1 MTTPVD
7 YLYQLLAAFEADEVS
22 LKFDPVFQLE
32 ANQLKLHGLRSV
44 VDWPLES
51 RNHVASIFK
60 EAERFG
66 MSLAVDEPSI
76 RLLFRYLKNF
86 KSVFEHPIQLYVS
99 VCITSFTTD
108 TLVRLITDLADDIEF
123 DLSNLTLC
131 LKENYPNKDYL
142 AQLYHLN
149 ELKGLNV
156 KISVTHSE
164 NNPPRVDLMTK
175 AQVNFI
181 ELSREL
187 VLNYKS
193 NRQISQY
200 LKGMIATIRNLNKSV
215 YVDGVSD
222 LEMINFFRACGA
234 EYFSGSVVSDTVNVC
249 DLSKINRSLDT
260 AMQSVARN

>member
-7 YLYQLLAAFEADEVS
+7 YLYQLLAAFEASEVS
-22 LKFDPVFQLE
+22 LKFDPVFHLE
-32 ANQLKLHGLRSV
+32 SDQFKLHGLRSV

-66 MSLAVDEPSI
+66 MSLALDEPSI

-86 KSVFEHPIQLYVS
+86 RSAFENPMQLYVS
-99 VCITSFTTD
+99 ASISSFTTD
-108 TLVRLITDLADDIEF
+108 TLVRLITELADDIEF

-131 LKENYPNKDYL
+131 LKENYPNKDFHK
-142 AQLYHLN
+142 QLYYLN

-156 KISVTHSE
+156 KISVAHSE
-164 NNPPRVDLMTK
+164 YYLPRVDLITK
-175 AQVNFI
+175 AQFNLV
-181 ELSREL
+181 ELSREFA
-187 VLNYKS
+187 LNYKS
-193 NRQISQY
+193 NRNMLRY
-200 LKGMIATIRNLNKSV
+200 LTGMTSTIRSLNKNV

-234 EYFSGSVVSDTVNVC
+234 EYFSGIALSDSIKVGDFSNI
-249 DLSKINRSLDT
+249 SHSLDRVL
-260 AMQSVARN
+260 QSVI